1 MKLLL
6 TNDDGIDAP
15 GIQTLA
21 SVLRREHEVWIVA
34 PLRNKSGA
42 SSSLNML
49 QNLYLEQRS
58 DKDFA
63 LDGTPVDCVLS
74 AFTGGYLPSRPDA
87 VISGINR
94 GYNLGTDAVYSG
106 TCGAAR
112 QASLTGIPGIALSVD
127 KNPFESAGSAAGSEY
142 NYASLAEF
150 ALKNLK
156 NLLVLCGKIRN
167 IDEGM
172 NYEYFIN
179 VNAPSIDSYKGVKFT
194 KPCRRFYCGDHTVL
208 TKEADGKTYSC
219 FVGGENVRC
228 YGDEFSDAKAVADGN
243 VSISVLYAE
252 PAVNTE
258 FCKKTFC

>member
-6 TNDDGIDAP
+6 TNDDGFDAP
-15 GIQTLA
+15 GLQTLA

-34 PLRNKSGA
+34 PLHNKSGA
-42 SSSLNML
+42 SSCINMWKE
-49 QNLYLEQRS
+49 LYLERRAQNE
-58 DKDFA
+58 FA
-63 LDGTPVDCVLS
+63 LDGTPTDCVLS
-74 AFTGGYLPSRPDA
+74 SLSGDFLPSRPDA
-87 VISGINR
+87 IISGINK
-94 GYNLGTDAVYSG
+94 GYNLGTDIVYSG

-112 QASLTGIPGIALSVD
+112 QAALTGIPGIALSTD
-127 KNPFESAGSAAGSEY
+127 KNPLSGDENEY
-142 NYASLAEF
+142 NYGALAEF

-179 VNAPSIDSYKGVKFT
+179 VNAPSIDSYKGEKFT
-194 KPCRRFYCGDHTVL
+194 KPCRRFYCGDHTLVS
-208 TKEADGKTYSC
+208 KGADGKTYSNC
-219 FVGGENVRC
+219 VGGGDVRC
-228 YGDEFSDAKAVADGN
+228 YGDEFSDAKAVAEGY

>member
-42 SSSLNML
+42 SSSLNMWK
-49 QNLYLEQRS
+49 NLYLEQRS

-74 AFTGGYLPSRPDA
+74 ALTGGYLPSRPDA

-94 GYNLGTDAVYSG
+94 GYNLGTDAIYSG

-127 KNPFESAGSAAGSEY
+127 KNPFSASGSAADSEY

-156 NLLVLCGKIRN
+156 NLLVLCGNIRN

-172 NYEYFIN
+172 N
-179 VNAPSIDSYKGVKFT
+179 
-194 KPCRRFYCGDHTVL
+194 
-208 TKEADGKTYSC
+208 
-219 FVGGENVRC
+219 
-228 YGDEFSDAKAVADGN
+228 
-243 VSISVLYAE
+243 
-252 PAVNTE
+252 
-258 FCKKTFC
+258 